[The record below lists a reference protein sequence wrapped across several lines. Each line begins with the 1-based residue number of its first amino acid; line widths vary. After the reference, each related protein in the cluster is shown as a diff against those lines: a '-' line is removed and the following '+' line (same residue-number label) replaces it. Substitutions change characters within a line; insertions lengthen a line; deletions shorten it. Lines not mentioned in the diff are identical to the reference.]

1 MYSLLIFPKDKA
13 PAAVLVSVDGLPPLF
28 IKSVWNKI
36 TLIYICTPN
45 ISMAYKFN
53 VYWSSK
59 CWVSTVGALYFS
71 IFQTGSI
78 GWQCGKSE
86 ICTKHFIRTNE
97 MKKMNTF
104 KRCHKKE
111 CLLFIW
117 ISFSFT
123 VFVAVVV
130 HSEASVA
137 SHSVGLYAHTHT
149 HTSTYLLGSSFNA
162 TQIPWIHT
170 LFIPCTSRA
179 LFCCVVRSTPF
190 GSLTKTKHYTH

>member
-1 MYSLLIFPKDKA
+1 MQWKRSEFGIIVHENEVYHRALAVIASTYMYSLLIFPKDKA
-13 PAAVLVSVDGLPPLF
+13 PSAVLVSVDGLPPLF

-97 MKKMNTF
+97 RKKWTLLKDAT
-104 KRCHKKE
+104 KRSVYCLFEFLSHSQYLLL
-111 CLLFIW
+111 LLFIPKLQ
-117 ISFSFT
+117 SPVT
-123 VFVAVVV
+123 VSAFM
-130 HSEASVA
+130 
-137 SHSVGLYAHTHT
+137 HTHT
-149 HTSTYLLGSSFNA
+149 HT
-162 TQIPWIHT
+162 Q
-170 LFIPCTSRA
+170 A
-179 LFCCVVRSTPF
+179 LI
-190 GSLTKTKHYTH
+190 Y